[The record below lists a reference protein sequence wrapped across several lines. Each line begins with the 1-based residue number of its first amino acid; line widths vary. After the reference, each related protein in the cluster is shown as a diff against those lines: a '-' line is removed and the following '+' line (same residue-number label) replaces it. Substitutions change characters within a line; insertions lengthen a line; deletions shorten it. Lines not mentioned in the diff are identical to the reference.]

1 MNVEEKSTEQKNVK
15 LIFAKQQLIRKL
27 KFRVFDSMADI
38 FYFLFRML
46 SYFRVILQPLILHFS
61 KT

>member
-1 MNVEEKSTEQKNVK
+1 MNVEKKSTEQKNVK
-15 LIFAKQQLIRKL
+15 LISAKQHLIRKL

-46 SYFRVILQPLILHFS
+46 SYFRVIHNL
-61 KT
+61 

>member
-38 FYFLFRML
+38 FYFSFRML
-46 SYFRVILQPLILHFS
+46 SYFRVIHNL
-61 KT
+61 